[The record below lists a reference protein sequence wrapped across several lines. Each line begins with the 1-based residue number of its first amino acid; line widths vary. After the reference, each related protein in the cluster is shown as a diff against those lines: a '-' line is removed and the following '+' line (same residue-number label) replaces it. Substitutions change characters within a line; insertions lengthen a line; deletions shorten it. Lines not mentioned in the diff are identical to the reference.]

1 MKTTII
7 IINLIFAMS
16 SVNKFFFFSLDM
28 FGCLP
33 QHAQREILLKA
44 AGEQYIH
51 FILTLVYETFFDP
64 SA

>member
-1 MKTTII
+1 
-7 IINLIFAMS
+7 MS
-16 SVNKFFFFSLDM
+16 SVIICFFSLDM

-33 QHAQREILLKA
+33 KHAQREILLKA

-51 FILTLVYETFFDP
+51 FILTLVYEIFFDP